1 MPTADAIASGVVG
14 NATTDGPALF
24 LYSRLF
30 NTNGHAV
37 AFGKPRLIFFRLMDA
52 PKRFARQIE
61 LAEGGR
67 GNLSS
72 TKSSSSKSFMK
83 GAST

>member
-30 NTNGHAV
+30 NANGHAAQAKNRKTASRRSLEFFIQPV
-37 AFGKPRLIFFRLMDA
+37 AQPV
-52 PKRFARQIE
+52 RFP
-61 LAEGGR
+61 
-67 GNLSS
+67 
-72 TKSSSSKSFMK
+72 
-83 GAST
+83 

>member
-1 MPTADAIASGVVG
+1 VPTADAIASGVVG

-30 NTNGHAV
+30 NANGHAV
-37 AFGKPRLIFFRLMDA
+37 AFRKPRLIFFRPWMR
-52 PKRFARQIE
+52 PRFARQIE